1 MMILSFLLTFSGC
14 ILQPT
19 EKKESEFNFV
29 DYDAA
34 ALRTAKPVKAELL
47 KKDENGKWVSI
58 GKGEIPAGAYV
69 KGRKP
74 QPVDPTKEAPEQA
87 LEKGK

>member
-1 MMILSFLLTFSGC
+1 MILSFLLTFSGC
-14 ILQPT
+14 FLQPT
-19 EKKESEFNFV
+19 EKERQKFNFV
-29 DYDAA
+29 DYDTS
-34 ALRTAKPVKAELL
+34 ALRIAKPVKAELI

-58 GKGEIPAGAYV
+58 GTGEIPAGAYL

-74 QPVDPTKEAPEQA
+74 QPVDPTKEEPEQA